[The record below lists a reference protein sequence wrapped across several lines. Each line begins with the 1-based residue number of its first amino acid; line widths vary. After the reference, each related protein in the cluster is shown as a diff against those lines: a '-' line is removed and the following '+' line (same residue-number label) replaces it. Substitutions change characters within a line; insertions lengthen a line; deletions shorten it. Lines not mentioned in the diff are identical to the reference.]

1 MADKFYDASEF
12 LNNLGQTEPQ
22 LLVDRIIWEL
32 DESEGGRADLNI
44 HLLQAIGQ
52 EIKRRGGWKLQKQVL
67 DQVRLETSPA
77 GARVVE
83 FHWEDFA
90 TQY

>member
-52 EIKRRGGWKLQKQVL
+52 EKTTRWMKTP
-67 DQVRLETSPA
+67 ET
-77 GARVVE
+77 GARPS
-83 FHWEDFA
+83 
-90 TQY
+90 TS